1 MDKPHV
7 RKLQMYEAV
16 LVYLQI
22 KNAIWTASTTFN
34 TEVDA
39 LKASIIDIK
48 EKDRIN
54 KKSNDATKGKE
65 QKRDAMIKATSKI
78 CDAGVAYADS
88 IDDAELRGKFDFSPK
103 ELGEGNVEIV
113 IARCRQIGTDAIAV
127 TSGLTDWGMPTDYL
141 AVQSAAV
148 EAFELA
154 SPKGKDIVTIGK
166 STNKEM
172 NSEFKVVDTHLK
184 RRLDKLVNGYE
195 DAAPDFVT
203 EYYDKRYIG
212 GRKKKVVPP
221 VTAPVPPTPPIV

>member
-1 MDKPHV
+1 MDKPHL

-16 LVYLQI
+16 LVYLET
-22 KNAIWTASTTFN
+22 KNAIWSASTTFK
-34 TEVDA
+34 TEVEA
-39 LKASIIDIK
+39 LKTGITNIK

-88 IDDAELRGKFDFSPK
+88 TDDAELRGKFDFSPK

-113 IARCRQIGTDAIAV
+113 IARCRQIGNDAIPFI
-127 TSGLTDWGMPTDYL
+127 SGLTDWGMPTDYL
-141 AVQSAAV
+141 AVQSATV

-154 SPKGKDIVTIGK
+154 SPKGKDIVTTGK

-172 NSEFKVVDTHLK
+172 NSEFKVIDTHLK

-221 VTAPVPPTPPIV
+221 TPPTPPIV

>member
-16 LVYLQI
+16 LVYLEL
-22 KNAIWTASTTFN
+22 KNAIWTASTIFN
-34 TEVDA
+34 AEVNA
-39 LKASIIDIK
+39 LKAGIIEIK

-54 KKSNDATKGKE
+54 KKSNDATQGKK
-65 QKRDAMIKATSKI
+65 QKRDAMMKATSKI

-103 ELGEGNVEIV
+103 DLEEGNVEIV
-113 IARCRQIGTDAIAV
+113 IARCRQIATDAIPVAL
-127 TSGLTDWGMPTDYL
+127 GLKDWGMPSEYL
-141 AVQSAAV
+141 AVQSATV
-148 EAFELA
+148 DAFELA
-154 SPKGKDIVTIGK
+154 SPKGKEIVTTAK

-195 DAAPDFVT
+195 DAAHDFVT

-212 GRKKKVVPP
+212 GRKKKVVPL
-221 VTAPVPPTPPIV
+221 TPPTPSIV

>member
-1 MDKPHV
+1 MDKPHL

-16 LVYLQI
+16 LLYLQI
-22 KNAIWTASTTFN
+22 KNVIWSASTTFN

-39 LKASIIDIK
+39 LNAGIIDIK

-78 CDAGVAYADS
+78 CNAGVAYADS

-103 ELGEGNVEIV
+103 DLEEGNVEIV
-113 IARCRQIGTDAIAV
+113 IARCRQIGIDAIAIV
-127 TSGLTDWGMPTDYL
+127 SGLTDWGMPTDYL
-141 AVQSAAV
+141 AVQSGTV

-154 SPKGKDIVTIGK
+154 SPKAKDIVTTGK

-172 NSEFKVVDTHLK
+172 NSEFKVIDTHLK
-184 RRLDKLVNGYE
+184 RRLDKLVNSYE
-195 DAAPDFVT
+195 DIAPDFVT

-212 GRKKKVVPP
+212 GRKKKVVP
-221 VTAPVPPTPPIV
+221 TVPPTPLIV